1 MKINKS
7 AILALALSM
16 SFVVTNTA
24 LAAEEN
30 VAPASEAA
38 SVAENSIGGKRFTRT
53 RIWDSWTTNHSF
65 RRKRRGWFRI
75 KWRGAWVRNQWRWRT
90 RRFNSSSTYKWGR
103 NNRRRIFESCWSII

>member
-30 VAPASEAA
+30 VDSASETA
-38 SVAENSIGGKRFTRT
+38 SVAENSIGGGEK
-53 RIWDSWTTNHSF
+53 
-65 RRKRRGWFRI
+65 
-75 KWRGAWVRNQWRWRT
+75 V
-90 RRFNSSSTYKWGR
+90 YK
-103 NNRRRIFESCWSII
+103 N

>member
-30 VAPASEAA
+30 VESASETA
-38 SVAENSIGGKRFTRT
+38 SVAENSIGGGKRFTRT
-53 RIWDSWTTNHSF
+53 RI
-65 RRKRRGWFRI
+65 
-75 KWRGAWVRNQWRWRT
+75 
-90 RRFNSSSTYKWGR
+90 
-103 NNRRRIFESCWSII
+103 

>member
-30 VAPASEAA
+30 VDGASETA
-38 SVAENSIGGKRFTRT
+38 SVEENSIGGGEK
-53 RIWDSWTTNHSF
+53 
-65 RRKRRGWFRI
+65 
-75 KWRGAWVRNQWRWRT
+75 V
-90 RRFNSSSTYKWGR
+90 YK
-103 NNRRRIFESCWSII
+103 N

>member
-30 VAPASEAA
+30 VDPASETA
-38 SVAENSIGGKRFTRT
+38 SVAENSIGGGEK
-53 RIWDSWTTNHSF
+53 
-65 RRKRRGWFRI
+65 
-75 KWRGAWVRNQWRWRT
+75 V
-90 RRFNSSSTYKWGR
+90 YK
-103 NNRRRIFESCWSII
+103 N

>member
-30 VAPASEAA
+30 VDPASETAR
-38 SVAENSIGGKRFTRT
+38 VAENSIGGGKRFTRT
-53 RIWDSWTTNHSF
+53 RIWDSWRTNNHSF
-65 RRKRRGWFRI
+65 RRKRRG
-75 KWRGAWVRNQWRWRT
+75 
-90 RRFNSSSTYKWGR
+90 
-103 NNRRRIFESCWSII
+103 C